1 MWLLPALLLPFAVQ
15 DPLAHA
21 VRVTEHA
28 RQDTAG
34 LFQRALASPDAAL
47 QRLAV
52 RAVGRL
58 EQPELAPLVVPLLR
72 AADAG
77 VRREAANALAQV
89 KVVDA
94 LAPRLAAEPDAL
106 VRGALY
112 ESIGRA
118 APAAAA
124 TEALL
129 ARGLADATPAARE
142 GAARGLEAYLRRHV
156 RTTPPAP
163 ATVTTLRTALR
174 QHPEATLRQLVL
186 LSLTMA
192 GDRDSATLAVALRD
206 RDPQVRR
213 LAVAASRQWID
224 DPHPMV
230 RWQALRVAGNCE
242 RAVAALGDSSEHV
255 ALLAVDLLGDRRC
268 APAPLLLVA
277 DGGRSWRLR
286 AHAIVALAKAAPDS
300 ARPRARQLAQSPLWQ
315 ARAWAATAARLLADS
330 VTLAALARDTQP
342 NVAEAAIV
350 TAGDAI
356 RALAQRRT
364 PEHAGL
370 LLAAATRLEG
380 APELPSALPALLDAL
395 ARLTDARQATLRDP
409 RIAILARLRELR
421 DTAAVAPLRPL
432 LADLDPAV
440 AALAATVI
448 GEATGTRVEPA
459 TRRYEPAPFPDA
471 ATLRALTG
479 STARIH
485 LRDLGVVTV
494 ALLPDEAPATVATF
508 VALAESGRFDGL
520 TFHRI
525 VPNFVIQ
532 GASPGANEYDGLT
545 REFLRD
551 EVGLARHARGTLG
564 ISTRGRDTG
573 DGQLFVNLVDNFRL
587 DHDYTVFARVTD
599 GMALIDRVQE
609 GDVIERIEVV
619 RRR

>member
-1 MWLLPALLLPFAVQ
+1 MWLLPALLLPLAVQ

-21 VRVTEHA
+21 VRIAEHA
-28 RQDTAG
+28 RLDTAG
-34 LFQRALASPDAAL
+34 VFRKALASPDAAV

-58 EQPELAPLVVPLLR
+58 EQPELAPLVAPLLR
-72 AADAG
+72 AQDPA
-77 VRREAANALAQV
+77 VRREAANALAQF

-94 LAPRLAAEPDAL
+94 LAPRLATESDPA
-106 VRGALY
+106 VRGALLA
-112 ESIGRA
+112 SIGRA
-118 APAAAA
+118 ADAAPA

-129 ARGLADATPAARE
+129 ARALAEPTPAARE
-142 GAARGLEAYLRRHV
+142 GAARGLEAYLRRHG
-156 RTTPPAP
+156 RATPAAP
-163 ATVTTLRTALR
+163 TTVTAMRTALR
-174 QHPEATLRQLVL
+174 QHTEPTIRQLLL
-186 LSLTMA
+186 LSLAAA

-206 RDPQVRR
+206 RDWQVRR
-213 LAVAASRQWID
+213 LAVAGARQWLD

-230 RWQALRVAGNCE
+230 RWQALRAAGSCE
-242 RAVAALGDSSEHV
+242 RATAALGDSSEHV

-268 APAPLLLVA
+268 PAAPLLTMA
-277 DGGRSWRLR
+277 DGGRTWRLR
-286 AHAIVALAKAAPDS
+286 AHAVVALAKAAPDS
-300 ARPRARQLAQSPLWQ
+300 ARLRARALARSPEWQ
-315 ARAWAATAARLLADS
+315 VRAWAATAARLLADS
-330 VTLAALARDTQP
+330 TTLAALARDTQP
-342 NVAEAAIV
+342 NVAEAAIT
-350 TAGDAI
+350 TADDAI
-356 RALAQRRT
+356 RALAQRRS

-370 LLAAATRLEG
+370 LLAAATRLKG
-380 APELPSALPALLDAL
+380 APELPTAVPALLDAL
-395 ARLTDARQATLRDP
+395 ERLSAERQATLRDP
-409 RIAILARLRELR
+409 RIAIVERLREAR
-421 DTAAVAPLRPL
+421 DAAVAPRLRPL
-432 LADLDPAV
+432 LADIDPAV

-448 GEATGTRVEPA
+448 GEATGTAVAPT
-459 TRRYEPAPFPDA
+459 TRRYEPEPFPDV
-471 ATLRALTG
+471 ATLRALAG

-587 DHDYTVFARVTD
+587 NHDYTVFARVTD